1 MDVPSRARPWLI
13 PAGLILLSVL
23 PLIGGAIRLTE
34 LASGEVTA
42 GNVRFFASPLPI
54 VLHVIGSGVYFI
66 LGAFQFSPSWRARR
80 PDWHRIAGRI
90 LIPSGLITALTGMW
104 MAWTYPPLFGDGTAA
119 AVIRIVVGACT
130 VLFIGAGYA
139 AICRRDIAAHR
150 AWMMRAYALAIAAG
164 TQPLTL
170 APMVIFPQLYGEVG
184 YTLGLAAGWVLNLA
198 VAELLIRRKSVA
210 VD

>member
-1 MDVPSRARPWLI
+1 MEARSHARPWLI
-13 PAGLILLSVL
+13 PAGLILLGVL
-23 PLIGGAIRLTE
+23 PLIGGVMRLTE

-42 GNVRFFASPLPI
+42 GNLRFFAAPLPI
-54 VLHVIGSGVYFI
+54 VLHVIGSVVYFI
-66 LGAFQFSPSWRARR
+66 LGAFQFSPSWRARK

-90 LIPSGLITALTGMW
+90 LIPCGLISALTGVW

-119 AVIRIVVGACT
+119 AVIRSVVGACI

-139 AICRRDIAAHR
+139 AICRREIAAHR
-150 AWMMRAYALAIAAG
+150 AWMIRAYALAIAAG

-170 APMVIFPQLYGEVG
+170 APIVIVPQLYGEAG

-198 VAELLIRRKSVA
+198 VAELLIQRRPVG